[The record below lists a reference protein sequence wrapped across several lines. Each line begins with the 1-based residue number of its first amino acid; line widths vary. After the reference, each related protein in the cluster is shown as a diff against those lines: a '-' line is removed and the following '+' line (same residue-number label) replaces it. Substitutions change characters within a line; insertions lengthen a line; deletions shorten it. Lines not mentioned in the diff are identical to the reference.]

1 MAEAIPLSSNIHHF
15 LPIKLSPT
23 NYLLWRSQFMPLL
36 KGHNLMGFIDGTN
49 PCPPIFVSAA
59 KDDGSKSKEDD
70 SPSLNPDYVS
80 WSRQDQLLLSWILSS
95 LTEGVHAQ
103 VVGLSTSYEVWHH
116 LATTYASTSKAR
128 IMQLRLQLHQLKK
141 GADTMSEFLLK
152 AKSIAD
158 QLAMAL
164 KPIDDDDLVLYIL
177 GGLGSEYGPFVTSTT
192 TREAHIRLSDLH
204 GLLLSEEIRVN
215 GSQNDLQNITAN
227 VAAKSSSS
235 SNRGKGD
242 YRGRGRGR
250 GGNPSRGRG
259 QSNNRHIASNE
270 QPGPS
275 NNRPTCQV
283 CNRVGHTAIQCY
295 QRFNHAYVSSNATPN
310 AHYAAQT
317 YSSDFL
323 VS

>member
-1 MAEAIPLSSNIHHF
+1 
-15 LPIKLSPT
+15 
-23 NYLLWRSQFMPLL
+23 
-36 KGHNLMGFIDGTN
+36 
-49 PCPPIFVSAA
+49 
-59 KDDGSKSKEDD
+59 
-70 SPSLNPDYVS
+70 
-80 WSRQDQLLLSWILSS
+80 
-95 LTEGVHAQ
+95 
-103 VVGLSTSYEVWHH
+103 
-116 LATTYASTSKAR
+116 
-128 IMQLRLQLHQLKK
+128 
-141 GADTMSEFLLK
+141 
-152 AKSIAD
+152 
-158 QLAMAL
+158 MAL

-177 GGLGSEYGPFVTSTT
+177 GGLGSESGPFVTSIT

-295 QRFNHAYVSSNATPN
+295 QRFNHAYVSPNATPN